1 MVNKMELIAKLHE
14 FLLKNVDQVNR
25 NKKILML
32 LEKDTSHFMVLG
44 EKKNGWKCTNLMKRN
59 IYWQVGKDLTYLL
72 GIRMDMDMDIENM
85 IDMLPSS

>member
-44 EKKNGWKCTNLMKRN
+44 EKKNG
-59 IYWQVGKDLTYLL
+59 
-72 GIRMDMDMDIENM
+72 
-85 IDMLPSS
+85 